1 MNPQQPEAADAAPP
15 RGRPKVAHAP
25 SGGSVSG
32 AAEERGGEVPKRYR
46 LKPSG
51 CCDLPRVVHLTDAEA
66 APGLASG
73 LLEPLPP
80 TMAAPVSEPA
90 KE

>member
-1 MNPQQPEAADAAPP
+1 MSAARPPEGAKAPT
-15 RGRPKVAHAP
+15 
-25 SGGSVSG
+25 GGSATG
-32 AAEERGGEVPKRYR
+32 AAVERGGEVRKRYR

-66 APGLASG
+66 APGLARG
-73 LLEPLPP
+73 LLERLPP
-80 TMAAPVSEPA
+80 TLAAPVSKPAIA